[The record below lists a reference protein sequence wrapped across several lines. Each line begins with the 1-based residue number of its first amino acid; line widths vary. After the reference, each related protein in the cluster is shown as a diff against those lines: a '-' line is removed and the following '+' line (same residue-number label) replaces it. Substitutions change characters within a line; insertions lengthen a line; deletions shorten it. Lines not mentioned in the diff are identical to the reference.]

1 MSSTGGLIGLESPG
15 QSRLNRKMILID
27 TGAAIAAIPLTSPAT
42 VFLSTTSE
50 AGYIQDEMY
59 VTKADGSGRTAVRR
73 AHNHSTSSDA
83 DGGDIYDIDTANAGS
98 RLAIGPRNTKAGDF
112 DIKFQGSPAAAA
124 SSFQIDNFNS
134 TGAITM
140 RLKTRTNST
149 TVNTNDFTQVNDG
162 GLALSFGS
170 RIEWRIKMAMSSSAD
185 VLWRAGVN
193 MEAVDVAGDGT
204 QNRMGMEGCS
214 SVDVF
219 IHVICAN
226 GAGVRSNAPTT
237 IDPSAGG
244 SALKGFA
251 MYYRPGTNILWVDS
265 TGNRVT
271 LGSNVPSSGSIASD
285 RQLRY
290 GVKTTKL
297 SAPPEKI
304 MYVAADALFGKIGD
318 TAWVS

>member
-15 QSRLNRKMILID
+15 QSRLNRKMITID

-50 AGYIQDEMY
+50 AGYVQDELY
-59 VTKADGSGRTAVRR
+59 VTRADGSGRSAVRR
-73 AHNHSTSSDA
+73 AHNHSTSSDT
-83 DGGDIYDIDTANAGS
+83 DGGDIYDIDTANAGT

-112 DIKFQGSPAAAA
+112 DVKIQGGA
-124 SSFQIDNFNS
+124 SASVFNLDNFNS
-134 TGAITM
+134 TNVITM
-140 RLKTRTNST
+140 RLKTRNST
-149 TVNTNDFTQVNDG
+149 GTATAANDFTQVNDG

-170 RIEWRIKMAMSSSAD
+170 RIEWRIKMSISSSAN

-204 QNRMGMEGCS
+204 QNRFGMEGCS
-214 SVDVF
+214 TVDVF
-219 IHVICAN
+219 AHLICAN
-226 GAGVRSNAPTT
+226 GTGVRTNAPTT
-237 IDPSAGG
+237 TDPSSG
-244 SALKGFA
+244 SAALKGFA
-251 MYYRPGTNILWVDS
+251 MYYRPGTNIIWKDA
-265 TGNRVT
+265 TGNTVS
-271 LGSNVPSSGSIASD
+271 LNSNVPSSGSIASD

-290 GVKTTKL
+290 GIKNTAGTT
-297 SAPPEKI
+297 EKI

>member
-1 MSSTGGLIGLESPG
+1 
-15 QSRLNRKMILID
+15 MITID

-50 AGYIQDEMY
+50 AGYVQDELY
-59 VTKADGSGRTAVRR
+59 VTRADGSGRSAVRR
-73 AHNHSTSSDA
+73 AHNHSSSSDT

-112 DIKFQGSPAAAA
+112 DVKVHAGANGTGVA
-124 SSFQIDNFNS
+124 SSLQLDNFNS
-134 TGAITM
+134 TGVITM

-149 TVNTNDFTQVNDG
+149 TVATNDFTQVNDG

-170 RIEWRIKMAMSSSAD
+170 RIEWRIKMSISSSAD
-185 VLWRAGVN
+185 VLWRQGVN

-204 QNRMGMEGCS
+204 QNRFGQEGCS
-214 SVDVF
+214 TVDAF

-226 GAGVRSNAPTT
+226 GTGVRTNAPTT
-237 IDPSAGG
+237 TDPSLG
-244 SALKGFA
+244 SAALKGFA
-251 MYYRPGTNILWVDS
+251 MYYIPGTKVIWKDS
-265 TGNRVT
+265 TGNSVT
-271 LGSNVPSSGSIASD
+271 PGSNVPSSGSIASD

-290 GVKTTKL
+290 GIKTTKL
-297 SAPPEKI
+297 SAPAEKI
-304 MYVAADALFGKIGD
+304 MFVAADALFGKIGD